1 MKTANQKVTE
11 FITKE
16 IHRLEKKVADIYEK
30 YPESDWGCKAYG
42 MTEPYKEQIE
52 ELVPMLKGYTRYE
65 ALENR
70 LNDVERKYSRTKASI
85 IGYCEKNLPSWDVER
100 IKGIIEAI
108 ENSRND
114 VDTLL

>member
-52 ELVPMLKGYTRYE
+52 ELVPMLKGLTRDE

-70 LNDVERKYSRTKASI
+70 LNDVERKYFRLKASI
-85 IGYCEKNLPSWDVER
+85 VSYCEKNLPSWDCEK
-100 IKGIIEAI
+100 IKGIIDDIDNRKEF
-108 ENSRND
+108 
-114 VDTLL
+114 